1 MRQKNVGK
9 LAENGWTALIVDPS
23 SEVQSSMARQLEA
36 RGFRVAAALDS
47 PEQMQGMMDAQTQT
61 ADLLVLHLG
70 ENGDSVVER
79 IEKLASEQ
87 NTRVIV
93 TAREAE
99 ADLILR
105 TLRAGASEFL
115 VQPVS
120 SEEFGAAVERVVR
133 SMVPQQQAA
142 GQVYAVYS
150 PKGGLGS
157 TTVAVNLACTLAR
170 KHKNDRVAVVDAVMH
185 GGDIN
190 VFLDMNPRYTIAD
203 LLGKEDRLD
212 TQLLEKVMNQHST
225 GVWVLAEPGHATDAS
240 TVSGDDMIRLI
251 AQLRRAF
258 DFVVIDCEHQLTSR
272 TLGILESADKI
283 LLLTTLSV
291 PAVRQL
297 QRVLD
302 TFAQIGLADA
312 KTYLVVNRHQ
322 TSDVL
327 QVRDVE
333 KTFKRPVIWRLP
345 NDYKAADDAITRGRP
360 FAAATPRAKL
370 SQSYER
376 LAVTLNSPEK
386 AGKRPQLGARMR
398 RMLLKSKRR

>member
-1 MRQKNVGK
+1 M
-9 LAENGWTALIVDPS
+9 T
-23 SEVQSSMARQLEA
+23 RQLEA
-36 RGFRVAAALDS
+36 RGFRVAAALES
-47 PEQMQGMMDAQTQT
+47 TEQMQMATDAQTDG

-70 ENGDSVVER
+70 DNGDSVLER
-79 IEKLASEQ
+79 IEKAASEQ

-93 TAREAE
+93 TAHEAE

-105 TLRAGASEFL
+105 VLRAGASEFL

-133 SMVPQQQAA
+133 SLAPQQQAL

-170 KHKNDRVAVVDAVMH
+170 KHKNERVAVVDAVMH
-185 GGDIN
+185 GGDVN

-212 TQLLEKVMNQHST
+212 TQLLEKVMEQHAS

-240 TVSGDDMIRLI
+240 SVSGDDMIRLI

-258 DFVVIDCEHQLTSR
+258 DFVVIDCEHQLTNR
-272 TLGILESADKI
+272 TLGILESVDKI

-302 TFAQIGLADA
+302 TFSQIGLADA
-312 KTYLVVNRHQ
+312 KTYMVVNRHQ

-360 FAAATPRAKL
+360 FAVAAPRAKL

-376 LAVTLNSPEK
+376 LAASLNSPEK
-386 AGKRPQLGARMR
+386 SGQRPQMASRMR
-398 RMLLKSKRR
+398 RMLLRSKRR

>member
-1 MRQKNVGK
+1 MTHTNVGG
-9 LAENGWTALIVDPS
+9 LADNGWTALIVEPS

-36 RGFRVAAALDS
+36 QGFRVAAALES
-47 PEQMQGMMDAQTQT
+47 PEQIAKEAQAHTP
-61 ADLLVLHLG
+61 DLLVLHLG
-70 ENGDSVVER
+70 ENGDSAVDN
-79 IEKLASEQ
+79 IEQLASEQ
-87 NTRVIV
+87 NTRIIV
-93 TAREAE
+93 TAQEGE

-105 TLRAGASEFL
+105 VLRAGASEFL

-133 SMVPQQQAA
+133 SLAPQQQAP
-142 GQVYAVYS
+142 GQVFAVYS

-170 KHKNDRVAVVDAVMH
+170 KHKNERVAVVDAVMH

-212 TQLLEKVMNQHST
+212 TQLLEKVMEQHSS

-240 TVSGDDMIRLI
+240 TVGGDDMIRLI
-251 AQLRRAF
+251 GQMRRAF
-258 DFVVIDCEHQLTSR
+258 NFVVIDCEHQLTNR

-302 TFAQIGLADA
+302 TFTQVGLADA

-333 KTFKRPVIWRLP
+333 KTFKRPVVWRLP

-360 FAAATPRAKL
+360 FAAAAPRARL
-370 SQSYER
+370 SQSYDR
-376 LAVTLNSPEK
+376 LAVALNSGERT
-386 AGKRPQLGARMR
+386 GKRPHLAARMR
-398 RMLLKSKRR
+398 RALLKSKRQ

>member
-1 MRQKNVGK
+1 
-9 LAENGWTALIVDPS
+9 
-23 SEVQSSMARQLEA
+23 MARQLEA
-36 RGFRVAAALDS
+36 RGFRVAAALES
-47 PEQMQGMMDAQTQT
+47 PEQMQGAMDAQTDV

-70 ENGDSVVER
+70 ENGDSVIER
-79 IEKLASEQ
+79 IEKAASEQ

-93 TAREAE
+93 TAQAAE

-105 TLRAGASEFL
+105 VLRAGASEFL

-133 SMVPQQQAA
+133 SLAPQQQTQ
-142 GQVYAVYS
+142 GQVYAVYC

-170 KHKNDRVAVVDAVMH
+170 KHRNERVAVVDAVMH
-185 GGDIN
+185 GGDVN

-212 TQLLEKVMNQHST
+212 THLLEKVLEQHST
-225 GVWVLAEPGHATDAS
+225 GLWVLAEPGHAADAS
-240 TVSGDDMIRLI
+240 AVSGDDMIRLI

-258 DFVVIDCEHQLTSR
+258 DFVVIDCEHQLTNR

-302 TFAQIGLADA
+302 TFSQIGLADA
-312 KTYLVVNRHQ
+312 KTYMVVNRHQ

-360 FAAATPRAKL
+360 FAAAAPRAKL

-376 LAVTLNSPEK
+376 LAVSLNNPEK
-386 AGKRPQLGARMR
+386 SGKRPQLGSRMR

>member
-1 MRQKNVGK
+1 MKTDG
-9 LAENGWTALIVDPS
+9 LADNGWTALIVEPS

-36 RGFRVAAALDS
+36 HGFRVAAAMERA
-47 PEQMQGMMDAQTQT
+47 EQIAAEAQAHTP
-61 ADLLVLHLG
+61 DLLVLPLG
-70 ENGDSVVER
+70 ENGDSAIDN
-79 IEKLASEQ
+79 IEQLASEL

-93 TAREAE
+93 TAQQAE

-105 TLRAGASEFL
+105 VLRAGASEFL

-120 SEEFGAAVERVVR
+120 SDEFGAAVERVVR
-133 SMVPQQQAA
+133 SLTPQQQAP
-142 GQVYAVYS
+142 GQVFAIYS

-170 KHKNDRVAVVDAVMH
+170 KHPNERVAVVDAVMH

-203 LLGKEDRLD
+203 LLGKKDRID
-212 TQLLEKVMNQHST
+212 TQLLEKVMAQHST

-240 TVSGDDMIRLI
+240 TVSGDNMI
-251 AQLRRAF
+251 QLVSRMRRAF
-258 DFVVIDCEHQLTSR
+258 DFVLIDCEHQLTSR

-302 TFAQIGLADA
+302 TFTQIGIADA

-333 KTFKRPVIWRLP
+333 KTFKRPVVWRLP

-360 FAAATPRAKL
+360 FAAAAPRTKL

-376 LAVTLNSPEK
+376 LAVSLNSGETT
-386 AGKRPQLGARMR
+386 GKRPHLASRMR
-398 RMLLKSKRR
+398 RMLLKSKRQ